1 MMMFGGMD
9 PLYLM
14 MMVPTL
20 VLSLIASLLTR
31 GTFKKYAT
39 VRASSG
45 LTGAQAAERMM
56 HSQGVFDVKVE
67 RIDGFLTD
75 HYDPTKKVLR
85 LSSAVYDSDSLSAIG
100 VACHESG
107 HAIQHARAFAPLA
120 LRTVLVPAAQ
130 IGSTAS
136 YWIILLSFILLGFHG
151 LVSHETA
158 LTLLKIG
165 IVCFSATVVFALV
178 TLPVEWDAS
187 HRAKLHMVSSSI
199 VGPGQE
205 VAAGRVLNAAF
216 LTYVAAAVSA
226 VTMLIYYLL
235 RSGLLGGRSND

>member
-1 MMMFGGMD
+1 MFFD

-14 MMVPTL
+14 MMAPAL
-20 VLSLIASLLTR
+20 LLSLAATLLTR
-31 GTFKKYAT
+31 GVFKKYST

-45 LTGAQAAERMM
+45 MTGAQAADRMM
-56 HSQGVFDVKVE
+56 HSQGVFDVKIE
-67 RIDGFLTD
+67 RTEGFLSD

-85 LSSAVYDSDSLSAIG
+85 LSPDVYDSGSLSAIG
-100 VACHESG
+100 VACHEAG

-120 LRTVLVPAAQ
+120 LRTVLVPLAQ
-130 IGSTAS
+130 FGSTAS
-136 YWIILLSFILLGFHG
+136 YWIIMAGFLMMGMQSAGGHG
-151 LVSHETA
+151 LA
-158 LTLLKIG
+158 LMLVKIG

-187 HRAKLHMVSSSI
+187 RRAKAHMVSSMI

-226 VTMLIYYLL
+226 VLTLLYYLL
-235 RSGLLGGRSND
+235 KSGLLGGRRDD